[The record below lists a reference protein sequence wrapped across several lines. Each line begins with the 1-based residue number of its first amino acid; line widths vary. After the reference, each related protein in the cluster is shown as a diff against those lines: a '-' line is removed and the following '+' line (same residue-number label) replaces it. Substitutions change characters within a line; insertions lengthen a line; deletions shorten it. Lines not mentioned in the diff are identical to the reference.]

1 MFKYF
6 PTNYVWNLSVD
17 LAIEMGAR
25 IGEIEAMCSPLQE
38 AAKAPDAAGTQ
49 AFRETWSAMADRLCE
64 LAAEDEAAGRLLS
77 AGEKYNRAATYLLT
91 CERLQA
97 HNAPGRLDLYKRF
110 LAVFAQGVALSQE
123 NCERVEIPYEGKV
136 LSALYVRAEGVQ
148 GPAPLLVQVNGLDST
163 KEMKYR
169 VGLPAWLAKR
179 GVSSLVVD
187 QPGTGEA
194 LRLHGLTA
202 RFDSEHWAS
211 RVVDWLETRAEV
223 DAQRIG
229 MEGVSLGG
237 YYCPRAVAFESRF
250 ACGVVWGANH
260 DWRDVQ
266 RRRLQKEGNL
276 PVPHYWAHVCWVWGA
291 QDIDGFM
298 RIAENVHLDGVLDR
312 IRVPFLV
319 THGEKDSQ
327 IPLQWAH
334 RTYEQ
339 LVNSPRRELKVF
351 TDREGGVQHSSFDN
365 SINAGHYIADWVA
378 EVLGGRTR

>member
-25 IGEIEAMCSPLQE
+25 IGEIEAMCAPLQE

-49 AFRETWSAMADRLCE
+49 AFRETWSQMAEKLCT
-64 LAAEDEAAGRLLS
+64 LAAEDEAAGRLFS

-97 HNAPGRLDLYKRF
+97 HNAPGRMALYQRF
-110 LAVFAQGVALSQE
+110 LDIFARGLELSQE
-123 NCERVEIPYEGKV
+123 NCQRVTIPYEGKEI
-136 LSALYVRAEGVQ
+136 SALYVRAQGVQ
-148 GPAPLLVQVNGLDST
+148 GPAPILVQANGLDST

-179 GVSSLVVD
+179 GVSSLLVD

-194 LRLHGLTA
+194 LRLHGMTA

-211 RVVDWLETRAEV
+211 RVVDWLETQPDV
-223 DAQRIG
+223 DPRRIG

-237 YYCPRAVAFESRF
+237 YYCPRAVAFEPRF

-266 RRRLQKEGNL
+266 KRRLQREGNL

-291 QDIDGFM
+291 KDIDDFM

-312 IRVPFLV
+312 VRVPFLV

-327 IPLQWAH
+327 IPLHWAQ

-339 LVNSPRRELKVF
+339 LVNSPKRELKVF
-351 TDREGGVQHSSFDN
+351 TEREGGVQHSSFDN

-378 EVLGGRTR
+378 EVLGGHTR

>member
-1 MFKYF
+1 MFRYF

-25 IGEIEAMCSPLQE
+25 MGEIEAMCAPLQE
-38 AAKAPDAAGTQ
+38 AAKQPDAAGTK
-49 AFRETWSAMADRLCE
+49 AFRETWAKMADKLCG
-64 LAAEDEAAGRLLS
+64 LAEEDEGNGRMLS
-77 AGEKYNRAATYLLT
+77 AGEKYNRAATYYLT

-97 HNAPGRLDLYKRF
+97 HGAAGRTELYQRF
-110 LAVFAQGVALSQE
+110 LQTFKRGIELSRE
-123 NCERVEIPYEGKV
+123 NCERVEIPYEGKH
-136 LSALYVRAEGVQ
+136 LSGLLVRAEGVE
-148 GPAPLLVQVNGLDST
+148 GPAPILVQVNGLDST

-179 GVSSLVVD
+179 GISSLIID

-211 RVVDWLETRAEV
+211 RVVDWLETRDDV
-223 DAQRIG
+223 DAKRIG
-229 MEGVSLGG
+229 LEGVSLGG
-237 YYCPRAVAFESRF
+237 YYCPRAVAFEPRF

-266 RRRLQKEGNL
+266 KRRLEKEGSF

-291 QDIDGFM
+291 KDVEEFM

-312 IRVPFLV
+312 IKVPFLV
-319 THGEKDSQ
+319 THGEQDSQ
-327 IPLQWAH
+327 IPLKWAH
-334 RTYEQ
+334 RTHEQ
-339 LVNSPRRELKVF
+339 LVNSPKCELKIF
-351 TDREGGVQHSSFDN
+351 TEREGGVQHSSFDN

-378 EVLGGRTR
+378 ETLNGRTA